1 MGDVTTSLMGE
12 EADATVT
19 ATPEDLFFRID
30 LGLLIS
36 SDPEGVVTPAV

>member
-1 MGDVTTSLMGE
+1 MGDVATSLMGE
-12 EADATVT
+12 EADAAVT
-19 ATPEDLFFRID
+19 ATLEDLFFRID